1 MRRRI
6 MEATLDTTAELDTRV
21 EAVRWLRQPII
32 LWLLAAVAAMAVP
45 AVAQEGRGD
54 ADRGPVVN
62 TAEGPVRGFTKNGV
76 EIFLGIPYAAPPV
89 GDLRWT
95 PPQAVRHWTETR
107 DANRYGKTCP
117 QVYQL
122 GVFAAPT
129 SITEDCL
136 YLNVFT
142 TAEGHNSKPVIVW
155 IHGGGNFDGESNDYD
170 GSKLA
175 TGGSIGTPTVVVTF
189 NYRLNMFGFFS
200 HPAINAEG
208 HLWGN
213 YGILDQQAVLSWV
226 QRNIAAFGGDP
237 TRVALGGQSAGA
249 QDTAANVLSPLSKGL
264 FNRAIVQS
272 TPGFTTFVAPAA
284 VAATNGINF
293 ATAAECPGTNAAA
306 AACLRK
312 LSAARILQLSAT
324 SAANSPY
331 VTGLIV
337 DGSVIPIAP
346 GQAWTT
352 GHFNKMPMMG
362 GAVKDEITFFT
373 GINEWF
379 SGPPQAPLTADQYAA
394 AVGPVVAAEYPVSAY
409 GGDPMLAYDRA
420 VTDQFKCTEL
430 HVVQL
435 WAVQVPTY
443 AYDFVYQNA
452 PYYFAKMPGFRPLAA
467 HTIDIQFLFPG
478 WHGGDLGVNIDQGTG
493 EQRELNAA
501 ETGLSDQ
508 LVAAWTNF
516 AATGNP
522 NGSGDSPWP
531 VFTAGSQ
538 KYFVQDLSVSTE
550 TVEQFRSAYK
560 CDFWDPRLGL

>member
-1 MRRRI
+1 MKAI
-6 MEATLDTTAELDTRV
+6 SDLNV
-21 EAVRWLRQPII
+21 EALRSLRRPI
-32 LWLLAAVAAMAVP
+32 LVCCLAAAASIPVP
-45 AVAQEGRGD
+45 ALAQEGSGHSED
-54 ADRGPVVN
+54 GPVVN
-62 TAEGPVRGFTKNGV
+62 TAEGPVRGYTKNGV
-76 EIFLGIPYAAPPV
+76 DIFLGIPYAAPPV
-89 GDLRWT
+89 ANLRWR
-95 PPQAVRHWTETR
+95 PPQPVRHWTEPLNATH
-107 DANRYGKTCP
+107 YGKTCP
-117 QVYQL
+117 QIYEL

-129 SITEDCL
+129 STSEDCL

-142 TAEGHNSKPVIVW
+142 TGESHGKKPVIVW

-175 TGGSIGTPTVVVTF
+175 TGGSIGTPTVVVTL

-208 HLWGN
+208 HPWGN
-213 YGILDQQAVLSWV
+213 YGILDQQSVLSWV

-249 QDTAANVLSPLSKGL
+249 QDTAANVLSPLANGL

-272 TPGFTTFVAPAA
+272 TPGFTTFATLAA
-284 VAATNGINF
+284 VAATDGVNF
-293 ATAAECPGTNAAA
+293 AAGAGCPGTDAAT

-324 SAANSPY
+324 SVANAPF
-331 VTGLIV
+331 VPGLIV
-337 DGSVIPIAP
+337 DGSVIPIPPA
-346 GQAWTT
+346 QAWAT
-352 GHFNKMPMMG
+352 GQFNKMPMMG
-362 GAVKDEITFFT
+362 GAVKDEWTFFS

-379 SGPPQAPLTADQYAA
+379 SGPPQAPITADQYPA

-420 VTDQFKCTEL
+420 FTDQFKCTEL
-430 HVVQL
+430 HIVQL

-452 PYYFAKMPGFRPLAA
+452 PYYFQKMPGYQPLAA

-478 WHGGDLGVNIDQGTG
+478 WHGGILGVNIDQATG
-493 EQRELNAA
+493 AQRDLNAG
-501 ETGLSDQ
+501 ESNLSDQ

-531 VFTAGSQ
+531 VFTTSSQ
-538 KYFVQDLSVSTE
+538 KYLVEDLSLSTE
-550 TVEQFRSAYK
+550 SASEFRSAYK

>member
-1 MRRRI
+1 MK
-6 MEATLDTTAELDTRV
+6 ATSDLNV
-21 EAVRWLRQPII
+21 EALRSLRRPT
-32 LWLLAAVAAMAVP
+32 LLCWLAAVASIALP
-45 AVAQEGRGD
+45 AVAQEGSGHSED
-54 ADRGPVVN
+54 GPVVN
-62 TAEGPVRGFTKNGV
+62 TAEGPVRGYTKNGV
-76 EIFLGIPYAAPPV
+76 DIFLGIPYAAPPV
-89 GDLRWT
+89 GNLRWK
-95 PPQAVRHWTETR
+95 PPQPVRRWTEPLNATH
-107 DANRYGKTCP
+107 YGKTCP
-117 QVYQL
+117 QIYEL

-129 SITEDCL
+129 STSEDCL

-142 TAEGHNSKPVIVW
+142 TGESHSKKPVIVW

-175 TGGSIGTPTVVVTF
+175 TGGSIGTPTVVVTL

-208 HLWGN
+208 HPWGN
-213 YGILDQQAVLSWV
+213 YGILDQQSVLSWV

-249 QDTAANVLSPLSKGL
+249 QDTAANVLSPLANGL

-272 TPGFTTFVAPAA
+272 TPGFTTFATLAA
-284 VAATNGINF
+284 AAAADGINF
-293 ATAAECPGTNAAA
+293 AAGAGCPGTDAAT

-324 SAANSPY
+324 SVANAPF
-331 VTGLIV
+331 VPGLIV
-337 DGSVIPIAP
+337 DGSVIPIPPA
-346 GQAWTT
+346 QAWAT
-352 GHFNKMPMMG
+352 GQFNKMPMMG
-362 GAVKDEITFFT
+362 GAVKDEWTFFS

-379 SGPPQAPLTADQYAA
+379 SGPPQAPITADQYPT

-420 VTDQFKCTEL
+420 FTDQFKCNEL
-430 HVVQL
+430 HIVQL

-452 PYYFAKMPGFRPLAA
+452 PYYFQKMPGYQPLAA

-478 WHGGDLGVNIDQGTG
+478 WHGGILGVNIDQATG
-493 EQRELNAA
+493 AQRDLNAG
-501 ETGLSDQ
+501 ETNLSDQ

-531 VFTAGSQ
+531 VFTTSSQ
-538 KYFVQDLSVSTE
+538 KYFVEDLSLSTE
-550 TVEQFRSAYK
+550 SVSEFRSAYK

>member
-1 MRRRI
+1 
-6 MEATLDTTAELDTRV
+6 MEARLDTRAEFDTRV
-21 EAVRWLRQPII
+21 EAVRWLRQPVI
-32 LWLLAAVAAMAVP
+32 LCLLAAVAATAVP

-54 ADRGPVVN
+54 ADGGPVVN

-208 HLWGN
+208 HRWGN

-293 ATAAECPGTNAAA
+293 AAAAGCPGTKAAA

-324 SAANSPY
+324 GAANSPY

-352 GHFNKMPMMG
+352 GQFNKMPMMG

-394 AVGPVVAAEYPVSAY
+394 AVGAVVAAEYPVSAY
-409 GGDPMLAYDRA
+409 GGDPMLAYERA

-435 WAVQVPTY
+435 WAVQTPTY

>member
-1 MRRRI
+1 
-6 MEATLDTTAELDTRV
+6 MEARLDTRAEFDTRV
-21 EAVRWLRQPII
+21 EAVRWLRQPVI
-32 LWLLAAVAAMAVP
+32 LCLLAAVAATAVP

-54 ADRGPVVN
+54 ADGGPVVN

-129 SITEDCL
+129 SISEDCL

-208 HLWGN
+208 HRWGN

-293 ATAAECPGTNAAA
+293 AAAAGCPGTKAAA

-324 SAANSPY
+324 GAANSPY

-352 GHFNKMPMMG
+352 GQFNKMPMMG

-394 AVGPVVAAEYPVSAY
+394 AVGPVLAAEYPVSAY
-409 GGDPMLAYDRA
+409 GGDPMLAYERA

-435 WAVQVPTY
+435 WAVQTPTY

>member
-1 MRRRI
+1 M
-6 MEATLDTTAELDTRV
+6 MKTTSDLNV
-21 EAVRWLRQPII
+21 EALRSLRRPI
-32 LWLLAAVAAMAVP
+32 LLCWLAAVVSIAVP
-45 AVAQEGRGD
+45 ALAQQGSGHSED
-54 ADRGPVVN
+54 GPVVN
-62 TAEGPVRGFTKNGV
+62 TAEGPVRGYTKNGV
-76 EIFLGIPYAAPPV
+76 DIFLGIPYAAPPV
-89 GDLRWT
+89 GNLRWR
-95 PPQAVRHWTETR
+95 PPQPVQHWTEPLNATH
-107 DANRYGKTCP
+107 YGKTCP
-117 QVYQL
+117 QIYEL

-129 SITEDCL
+129 STSEDCL

-142 TAEGHNSKPVIVW
+142 TGESHSKKPVIVW

-175 TGGSIGTPTVVVTF
+175 TGGSTGTPTVVVTL

-213 YGILDQQAVLSWV
+213 YGILDQQSVLSWV

-249 QDTAANVLSPLSKGL
+249 QDTAANVLSPLANGL
-264 FNRAIVQS
+264 FSRAIVQS
-272 TPGFTTFVAPAA
+272 TPGFTTFATLAA
-284 VAATNGINF
+284 AAATDGTNF
-293 ATAAECPGTNAAA
+293 AAAAGCPGTDAAT

-324 SAANSPY
+324 SVANAPF
-331 VTGLIV
+331 VPGLIV
-337 DGSVIPIAP
+337 DGSVIPIPPA
-346 GQAWTT
+346 QAWAT
-352 GHFNKMPMMG
+352 GQFNKMPMMG
-362 GAVKDEITFFT
+362 GAVKDEWTFFS

-379 SGPPQAPLTADQYAA
+379 SGPPQAPITADQYAA

-420 VTDQFKCTEL
+420 FTDQFKCTEL

-452 PYYFAKMPGFRPLAA
+452 PYYFQKMPGYQPLAA

-478 WHGGDLGVNIDQGTG
+478 WHGGILGVNIDQASGA
-493 EQRELNAA
+493 QRDLNAD
-501 ETGLSDQ
+501 ETNLSDQ

-531 VFTAGSQ
+531 VFTTSSQ
-538 KYFVQDLSVSTE
+538 KYFVEDLSLSTE
-550 TVEQFRSAYK
+550 TVSEFRSAYK

>member
-1 MRRRI
+1 MKAI
-6 MEATLDTTAELDTRV
+6 SDLNV
-21 EAVRWLRQPII
+21 EALRSLRRPI
-32 LWLLAAVAAMAVP
+32 LVCCLAAAASIPVP
-45 AVAQEGRGD
+45 ALAQEGSGHSED
-54 ADRGPVVN
+54 GPVVN
-62 TAEGPVRGFTKNGV
+62 TAEGPVRGYTKNGV
-76 EIFLGIPYAAPPV
+76 DIFLGIPYAAPPV
-89 GDLRWT
+89 ANLRWR
-95 PPQAVRHWTETR
+95 PPQPVRHWTEPLNATH
-107 DANRYGKTCP
+107 YGKTCP
-117 QVYQL
+117 QIYEL

-129 SITEDCL
+129 STSEDCL

-142 TAEGHNSKPVIVW
+142 TGESHSKKPVIVW

-175 TGGSIGTPTVVVTF
+175 TGGSIGSSTVVVTL

-213 YGILDQQAVLSWV
+213 YGILDQQSVLSWV

-249 QDTAANVLSPLSKGL
+249 QDTAANVLSPLANGL

-272 TPGFTTFVAPAA
+272 TPGFTTFVTLAA
-284 VAATNGINF
+284 AAATDGTNF
-293 ATAAECPGTNAAA
+293 AAAAGCPGTDAAT

-324 SAANSPY
+324 SVANTPF
-331 VTGLIV
+331 VPGLIV
-337 DGSVIPIAP
+337 DGSVIPIPPA
-346 GQAWTT
+346 QAWAT
-352 GHFNKMPMMG
+352 GQFNKMPMMG
-362 GAVKDEITFFT
+362 GAVKDEWTFFS

-379 SGPPQAPLTADQYAA
+379 SGPPQAPITADQYAA

-420 VTDQFKCTEL
+420 FTDQFKCTEL
-430 HVVQL
+430 HIVQL

-443 AYDFVYQNA
+443 AYDFVYQNS
-452 PYYFAKMPGFRPLAA
+452 PYYFQKMPGYQPLAA

-478 WHGGDLGVNIDQGTG
+478 WHGGILGVNIDQATG
-493 EQRELNAA
+493 APRDLNAN
-501 ETGLSDQ
+501 ETNLSDQ

-531 VFTAGSQ
+531 VFTTSSQ
-538 KYFVQDLSVSTE
+538 KYLVEDLSLSTE
-550 TVEQFRSAYK
+550 SVSEFRSAYK

>member
-1 MRRRI
+1 
-6 MEATLDTTAELDTRV
+6 MEARLDTRAEFDTRV

-32 LWLLAAVAAMAVP
+32 LCLLAAVAATAVP

-54 ADRGPVVN
+54 ADGGPVVN

-208 HLWGN
+208 HRWGN

-226 QRNIAAFGGDP
+226 QRNIAVFGGDP

-293 ATAAECPGTNAAA
+293 AAAAGCPGTKAAA

-324 SAANSPY
+324 GAANSPY
-331 VTGLIV
+331 VTG
-337 DGSVIPIAP
+337 
-346 GQAWTT
+346 
-352 GHFNKMPMMG
+352 
-362 GAVKDEITFFT
+362 
-373 GINEWF
+373 
-379 SGPPQAPLTADQYAA
+379 
-394 AVGPVVAAEYPVSAY
+394 
-409 GGDPMLAYDRA
+409 
-420 VTDQFKCTEL
+420 
-430 HVVQL
+430 
-435 WAVQVPTY
+435 
-443 AYDFVYQNA
+443 
-452 PYYFAKMPGFRPLAA
+452 
-467 HTIDIQFLFPG
+467 
-478 WHGGDLGVNIDQGTG
+478 
-493 EQRELNAA
+493 
-501 ETGLSDQ
+501 
-508 LVAAWTNF
+508 
-516 AATGNP
+516 
-522 NGSGDSPWP
+522 
-531 VFTAGSQ
+531 
-538 KYFVQDLSVSTE
+538 
-550 TVEQFRSAYK
+550 
-560 CDFWDPRLGL
+560 

>member
-1 MRRRI
+1 
-6 MEATLDTTAELDTRV
+6 MEARLDTRAEFDTRV

-32 LWLLAAVAAMAVP
+32 LCLLAAVAATAVP

-54 ADRGPVVN
+54 ADGGPVVN

-208 HLWGN
+208 HRWGN

-293 ATAAECPGTNAAA
+293 AAAAGCPGTKAAA

-324 SAANSPY
+324 GAANSPY

-352 GHFNKMPMMG
+352 GQFNKMPMMG

-394 AVGPVVAAEYPVSAY
+394 AVGPVLAAEYPVSAY
-409 GGDPMLAYDRA
+409 GGDPMLAYERA

-435 WAVQVPTY
+435 WAAQAPTY

>member
-1 MRRRI
+1 
-6 MEATLDTTAELDTRV
+6 MEARLDTRAEFDTRV

-32 LWLLAAVAAMAVP
+32 LCLLAAVAATAVP

-54 ADRGPVVN
+54 ADGGPVVN

-129 SITEDCL
+129 SISEDCL

-175 TGGSIGTPTVVVTF
+175 TGGSIGTPAVVVTF

-208 HLWGN
+208 HRWGN

-293 ATAAECPGTNAAA
+293 AAAAGCPGTKAAA

-324 SAANSPY
+324 GAANSPY

-352 GHFNKMPMMG
+352 GQFNKMPMMG

-394 AVGPVVAAEYPVSAY
+394 AVGPVLAAEYPVSAY
-409 GGDPMLAYDRA
+409 GGDPMLAYERA

-435 WAVQVPTY
+435 WAVQTPTY

>member
-1 MRRRI
+1 
-6 MEATLDTTAELDTRV
+6 MEARLDTRAEFDTRV

-32 LWLLAAVAAMAVP
+32 LCLLAAVAATAVP

-54 ADRGPVVN
+54 ADGGPVVN

-129 SITEDCL
+129 SISEDCL

-208 HLWGN
+208 HRWGN

-293 ATAAECPGTNAAA
+293 AAAAGCPGTKAAA

-324 SAANSPY
+324 GAANSPY

-352 GHFNKMPMMG
+352 GQFNKMPMMG

-394 AVGPVVAAEYPVSAY
+394 AVGPVLAAEYPVSAY
-409 GGDPMLAYDRA
+409 GGDPMLAYERA

-435 WAVQVPTY
+435 WAVQTPTY

>member
-1 MRRRI
+1 
-6 MEATLDTTAELDTRV
+6 MEARLDTRAEFDTRV
-21 EAVRWLRQPII
+21 EAVRWLRQPVI
-32 LWLLAAVAAMAVP
+32 LCLLAAVAATAVP

-54 ADRGPVVN
+54 ADGGPVVN

-208 HLWGN
+208 HRWGN

-293 ATAAECPGTNAAA
+293 AAAAGCPGTKAAA

-324 SAANSPY
+324 GAANSPY
-331 VTGLIV
+331 VTRLIV

-352 GHFNKMPMMG
+352 GQFNKMPMMG

-394 AVGPVVAAEYPVSAY
+394 AVGAVVAAEYPVSAY
-409 GGDPMLAYDRA
+409 GGDPMLAYERA

-435 WAVQVPTY
+435 WAVQTPTY

>member
-1 MRRRI
+1 
-6 MEATLDTTAELDTRV
+6 MEARLDTRAEFDTRV

-32 LWLLAAVAAMAVP
+32 LCLLAAVAATAVP

-54 ADRGPVVN
+54 ADGGPVVN

-208 HLWGN
+208 HRWGN

-226 QRNIAAFGGDP
+226 QRNIAVFGGDP

-293 ATAAECPGTNAAA
+293 AAAAGCPGTKAAA

-324 SAANSPY
+324 GAANSPY

-352 GHFNKMPMMG
+352 GQFNKMPMMG

-373 GINEWF
+373 GINEWL

-394 AVGPVVAAEYPVSAY
+394 AVGAVVAAEYPVSAY
-409 GGDPMLAYDRA
+409 GGDPMLAYERA

-435 WAVQVPTY
+435 WAVQAPTY

>member
-1 MRRRI
+1 MK
-6 MEATLDTTAELDTRV
+6 ATSDLNV
-21 EAVRWLRQPII
+21 EALRSLRRPI
-32 LWLLAAVAAMAVP
+32 LLCWLAAVASIAVP
-45 AVAQEGRGD
+45 AVAQEGSGHSED
-54 ADRGPVVN
+54 GPVVN
-62 TAEGPVRGFTKNGV
+62 TAEGPVRGYTKNGV
-76 EIFLGIPYAAPPV
+76 DIFLGIPYAAPPV
-89 GDLRWT
+89 GNLRWR
-95 PPQAVRHWTETR
+95 PPQPVRHWTEPLNATH
-107 DANRYGKTCP
+107 YGKTCP
-117 QVYQL
+117 QIYEL

-129 SITEDCL
+129 STSEDCL

-142 TAEGHNSKPVIVW
+142 TGESHSKKPVIVW

-175 TGGSIGTPTVVVTF
+175 TGGSIGTPTVVVTL

-208 HLWGN
+208 HPWGN
-213 YGILDQQAVLSWV
+213 YGILDQQSVLSWV

-249 QDTAANVLSPLSKGL
+249 QDTAANVLSPLANGL

-272 TPGFTTFVAPAA
+272 TPGFTTFATLAA
-284 VAATNGINF
+284 GAATDGINF
-293 ATAAECPGTNAAA
+293 AAAAGCPGTDAAT

-324 SAANSPY
+324 SVANTPF
-331 VTGLIV
+331 VPGLIV
-337 DGSVIPIAP
+337 DGSVIPIPPA
-346 GQAWTT
+346 QAWAT
-352 GHFNKMPMMG
+352 GQFNKMPMMG
-362 GAVKDEITFFT
+362 GAVKDEWTFFS

-379 SGPPQAPLTADQYAA
+379 SGPPQAPITADQYPA

-420 VTDQFKCTEL
+420 FTDQFKCTEL
-430 HVVQL
+430 HIVQL

-452 PYYFAKMPGFRPLAA
+452 PYYFQKMPGYQPLAA

-478 WHGGDLGVNIDQGTG
+478 WHGGILGVNIDQATG
-493 EQRELNAA
+493 AQRDLNAG
-501 ETGLSDQ
+501 ETNLSDQ

-531 VFTAGSQ
+531 VFTTSSQ
-538 KYFVQDLSVSTE
+538 KYLVEDLSLSTE
-550 TVEQFRSAYK
+550 SASEFRSAYK

>member
-1 MRRRI
+1 
-6 MEATLDTTAELDTRV
+6 MEARLDTRAEFDTRV
-21 EAVRWLRQPII
+21 EAVRWLRQPVI
-32 LWLLAAVAAMAVP
+32 LCLLAAVAATAVP

-54 ADRGPVVN
+54 ADGGPVVN

-208 HLWGN
+208 HRWGN

-293 ATAAECPGTNAAA
+293 AAAAGCPGTNAAA

-324 SAANSPY
+324 GAANSPY

-352 GHFNKMPMMG
+352 GQFNKMPMMG

-409 GGDPMLAYDRA
+409 GGDPMLAYERA

-435 WAVQVPTY
+435 WAVQAPTY

>member
-1 MRRRI
+1 
-6 MEATLDTTAELDTRV
+6 MEARLDTRAEFDTRV
-21 EAVRWLRQPII
+21 EAVRWLRQPVI
-32 LWLLAAVAAMAVP
+32 LCLLAAVAATAVP
-45 AVAQEGRGD
+45 AVAQAGRGD
-54 ADRGPVVN
+54 ADGGPVVN

-208 HLWGN
+208 HRWGN

-293 ATAAECPGTNAAA
+293 AAAAGCPGTNAAA

-324 SAANSPY
+324 GAANSPY

-352 GHFNKMPMMG
+352 GQFNKMPMMG

-394 AVGPVVAAEYPVSAY
+394 AVGPVLAAEYPVSAY
-409 GGDPMLAYDRA
+409 GGDPMLAYERA

-435 WAVQVPTY
+435 WAVQAPTY

>member
-1 MRRRI
+1 
-6 MEATLDTTAELDTRV
+6 MEARLDTRAEFDTRV

-32 LWLLAAVAAMAVP
+32 LCLLAAVAATAVP

-54 ADRGPVVN
+54 ADGGPVVN

-208 HLWGN
+208 HRWGN

-293 ATAAECPGTNAAA
+293 AAAAGCPGTNAAA

-324 SAANSPY
+324 GAANSPY

-352 GHFNKMPMMG
+352 GQFNKMPMMG

-373 GINEWF
+373 GINEWL

-394 AVGPVVAAEYPVSAY
+394 AVGPVLAAEYPVSAY
-409 GGDPMLAYDRA
+409 GGDPMLAYERA

-435 WAVQVPTY
+435 WAVQAPTY

>member
-1 MRRRI
+1 
-6 MEATLDTTAELDTRV
+6 L
-21 EAVRWLRQPII
+21 
-32 LWLLAAVAAMAVP
+32 
-45 AVAQEGRGD
+45 
-54 ADRGPVVN
+54 
-62 TAEGPVRGFTKNGV
+62 
-76 EIFLGIPYAAPPV
+76 
-89 GDLRWT
+89 
-95 PPQAVRHWTETR
+95 

-142 TAEGHNSKPVIVW
+142 TAERHNSKPVIVW

-208 HLWGN
+208 HRWGN

-284 VAATNGINF
+284 TAATNGINF
-293 ATAAECPGTNAAA
+293 AAAAGCPGTNAAA

-324 SAANSPY
+324 GAANSPY

-352 GHFNKMPMMG
+352 GQFNKMPMMG

-373 GINEWF
+373 GINEWL

-420 VTDQFKCTEL
+420 VTDQFKCIEL

-435 WAVQVPTY
+435 WAVQAPTY

-493 EQRELNAA
+493 ERRELNAA

>member
-1 MRRRI
+1 MK
-6 MEATLDTTAELDTRV
+6 ATSDLNV
-21 EAVRWLRQPII
+21 EALRSLRRPI
-32 LWLLAAVAAMAVP
+32 LLCWLAAVASIAVP
-45 AVAQEGRGD
+45 AVAQEGSGHSED
-54 ADRGPVVN
+54 GPVVN
-62 TAEGPVRGFTKNGV
+62 TTEGPVRGYTKNGV
-76 EIFLGIPYAAPPV
+76 DIFLGIPYAAPPV
-89 GDLRWT
+89 GNLRWR
-95 PPQAVRHWTETR
+95 PPQPVRHWTEPLNATH
-107 DANRYGKTCP
+107 YGKTCP
-117 QVYQL
+117 QIYEL

-129 SITEDCL
+129 STSEDCL

-142 TAEGHNSKPVIVW
+142 TGESHSKKPVIVW

-175 TGGSIGTPTVVVTF
+175 TGGSIGTPTVVVTL

-208 HLWGN
+208 HPWGN
-213 YGILDQQAVLSWV
+213 YGILDQQSVLSWV

-249 QDTAANVLSPLSKGL
+249 QDTAANVLSPLANGL

-272 TPGFTTFVAPAA
+272 TPGFTTFATLAA
-284 VAATNGINF
+284 VAATDGVNF
-293 ATAAECPGTNAAA
+293 AAGAGCPGTDAAT

-324 SAANSPY
+324 SVANAPF
-331 VTGLIV
+331 VPGLIV
-337 DGSVIPIAP
+337 DGSVIPIPPA
-346 GQAWTT
+346 QAWAT
-352 GHFNKMPMMG
+352 GQFNKMPMMG
-362 GAVKDEITFFT
+362 GAVKDEWTFFS

-379 SGPPQAPLTADQYAA
+379 SGPPQAPITADQYPA

-420 VTDQFKCTEL
+420 FTDQFKCTEL
-430 HVVQL
+430 HIVQL

-452 PYYFAKMPGFRPLAA
+452 PYYFQKMPGYQPLAA

-478 WHGGDLGVNIDQGTG
+478 WHGGILGVNIDQATG
-493 EQRELNAA
+493 AQRDLNAG
-501 ETGLSDQ
+501 ESNLSDQ

-531 VFTAGSQ
+531 VFTTSSQ
-538 KYFVQDLSVSTE
+538 KYLVEDLSLSTE
-550 TVEQFRSAYK
+550 SASEFRSAYK

>member
-1 MRRRI
+1 
-6 MEATLDTTAELDTRV
+6 MEARLDTRAEFDTRV

-32 LWLLAAVAAMAVP
+32 LCLLAAVAATAVP

-54 ADRGPVVN
+54 ADGGPVVN

-129 SITEDCL
+129 SISEDCL

-175 TGGSIGTPTVVVTF
+175 TGGSIGTPAVVVTF

-208 HLWGN
+208 HRWGN

-293 ATAAECPGTNAAA
+293 AAAAGCPGTKAAA

-324 SAANSPY
+324 GAANSPY

-352 GHFNKMPMMG
+352 GQFNKMPMMG

-394 AVGPVVAAEYPVSAY
+394 AVGAVVAAEYPVSAY
-409 GGDPMLAYDRA
+409 GGDPMLAYERA

-435 WAVQVPTY
+435 WAVQTPTY

>member
-1 MRRRI
+1 MK
-6 MEATLDTTAELDTRV
+6 ATSDLNV
-21 EAVRWLRQPII
+21 EALRSLRRPI
-32 LWLLAAVAAMAVP
+32 LLCWLAAVASIAVP
-45 AVAQEGRGD
+45 AVAQEGSGHSED
-54 ADRGPVVN
+54 GPVVN
-62 TAEGPVRGFTKNGV
+62 TAEGPVRGYTKNGV
-76 EIFLGIPYAAPPV
+76 DIFLGIPYAAPPV
-89 GDLRWT
+89 GNLRWR
-95 PPQAVRHWTETR
+95 PPQPVRHWTAPLNATH
-107 DANRYGKTCP
+107 YGKTCP
-117 QVYQL
+117 QIYEL

-129 SITEDCL
+129 STSEDCL

-142 TAEGHNSKPVIVW
+142 TGESHSKKPVIVW

-175 TGGSIGTPTVVVTF
+175 TGGSIGTPTVVVTL

-208 HLWGN
+208 HPWGN
-213 YGILDQQAVLSWV
+213 YGILDQQSVLSWV

-249 QDTAANVLSPLSKGL
+249 QDTAANVLSPLANGL

-272 TPGFTTFVAPAA
+272 TPGFTTFATLAA
-284 VAATNGINF
+284 AAATDGINF
-293 ATAAECPGTNAAA
+293 AAGAGCPGTDAAT

-324 SAANSPY
+324 SVANAPF
-331 VTGLIV
+331 VPGLIV
-337 DGSVIPIAP
+337 DGSVIPIPPA
-346 GQAWTT
+346 QAWAT
-352 GHFNKMPMMG
+352 GQFNKMPMMG
-362 GAVKDEITFFT
+362 GAVKDEWTFFS

-379 SGPPQAPLTADQYAA
+379 SGPPQAPITADQYPA

-420 VTDQFKCTEL
+420 FTDQFKCTEL
-430 HVVQL
+430 HIVQL

-452 PYYFAKMPGFRPLAA
+452 PYYFQKMPGYQPLAA

-478 WHGGDLGVNIDQGTG
+478 WHGGILGVNIDQVTG
-493 EQRELNAA
+493 AQRDLNAG
-501 ETGLSDQ
+501 ETNLSDQ

-531 VFTAGSQ
+531 VFTTSSQ
-538 KYFVQDLSVSTE
+538 KYLVEDLSLSTE
-550 TVEQFRSAYK
+550 SVSEFRSAYK

>member
-1 MRRRI
+1 
-6 MEATLDTTAELDTRV
+6 
-21 EAVRWLRQPII
+21 
-32 LWLLAAVAAMAVP
+32 
-45 AVAQEGRGD
+45 
-54 ADRGPVVN
+54 
-62 TAEGPVRGFTKNGV
+62 
-76 EIFLGIPYAAPPV
+76 
-89 GDLRWT
+89 
-95 PPQAVRHWTETR
+95 
-107 DANRYGKTCP
+107 
-117 QVYQL
+117 VYQL

-208 HLWGN
+208 HRWGN

-226 QRNIAAFGGDP
+226 QRNIAVFGGDP

-293 ATAAECPGTNAAA
+293 AAAAGCPGTKAAA

-324 SAANSPY
+324 GAANSPY

-352 GHFNKMPMMG
+352 GQFNKMPMMG

-394 AVGPVVAAEYPVSAY
+394 AVGAVVAAEYPVSAY
-409 GGDPMLAYDRA
+409 GGDPMLAYERA

-435 WAVQVPTY
+435 WAVQTPTY

>member
-1 MRRRI
+1 
-6 MEATLDTTAELDTRV
+6 MEARLDTRAEFDTRV

-32 LWLLAAVAAMAVP
+32 LCLLAAVAATAVP

-54 ADRGPVVN
+54 ADGGPVVN

-208 HLWGN
+208 HRWGN

-293 ATAAECPGTNAAA
+293 AAAAGCPGTKAAA

-324 SAANSPY
+324 GAANSPY

-352 GHFNKMPMMG
+352 GQFNKMPMMG

-394 AVGPVVAAEYPVSAY
+394 AVGAVVAAEYPVSAY
-409 GGDPMLAYDRA
+409 GGDPMLAYERA

-435 WAVQVPTY
+435 WAVQTPTY

>member
-1 MRRRI
+1 
-6 MEATLDTTAELDTRV
+6 MEARLDTRAEFDTRV

-32 LWLLAAVAAMAVP
+32 LCLLAAVAATAVP

-54 ADRGPVVN
+54 ADGGPVVN

-129 SITEDCL
+129 SISEDCL

-175 TGGSIGTPTVVVTF
+175 TGGSIGTPAVVVTF

-208 HLWGN
+208 HRWGN

-293 ATAAECPGTNAAA
+293 AAAAGCPGTKAAA

-324 SAANSPY
+324 GAANSPY

-352 GHFNKMPMMG
+352 GQFNKMPMMG

-394 AVGPVVAAEYPVSAY
+394 AVGPVLAAEYPVSAY
-409 GGDPMLAYDRA
+409 GGDPMLAYERA

-435 WAVQVPTY
+435 WAVQTPTY

-538 KYFVQDLSVSTE
+538 KYFVEDLSVSTE

>member
-1 MRRRI
+1 MEEASGMRDAALRSVRL
-6 MEATLDTTAELDTRV
+6 ARFLCALTAF
-21 EAVRWLRQPII
+21 ASMWAPA
-32 LWLLAAVAAMAVP
+32 LA
-45 AVAQEGRGD
+45 ED
-54 ADRGPVVN
+54 APSRADGGPVVS
-62 TAEGPVRGFTKNGV
+62 TAEGPVRGTTMNGV
-76 EIFLGIPYAAPPV
+76 DIFLGIPYAAPPT
-89 GDLRWT
+89 GSLRWR
-95 PPQAVRHWTETR
+95 PPQPVQHWTDTL
-107 DANRYGKTCP
+107 DATHYRNTCP
-117 QVYQL
+117 QVYEL

-129 SITEDCL
+129 STTEDCL

-142 TAEGHNSKPVIVW
+142 TGKSHNKKPVIVW
-155 IHGGGNFDGESNDYD
+155 IHGGGNFDGESSDYD

-175 TGGSIGTPTVVVTF
+175 SGGPIGTPTVVVTF

-213 YGILDQQAVLSWV
+213 YGILDQQAVLGWV

-249 QDTAANVLSPLSKGL
+249 QDTSANVLSPLSKGL

-272 TPGFTTFVAPAA
+272 TPGFSTFVTPAA
-284 VAATNGINF
+284 AAATDGVNF
-293 ATAAECPGTNAAA
+293 ATAAGCPGTDSAA
-306 AACLRK
+306 AACLRR
-312 LSAARILQLSAT
+312 LSPARILQLSAT

-331 VTGLIV
+331 VPGLIV
-337 DGSVIPIAP
+337 DGSIIPIP
-346 GQAWTT
+346 PSQAWAS
-352 GHFNKMPMMG
+352 GQFNKMPMMG
-362 GAVKDEITFFT
+362 GAVKDEWTFFS

-379 SGPPQAPLTADQYAA
+379 SGPPQAPLTPDQYVA
-394 AVGPVVAAEYPVSAY
+394 AVGPVLAAEYPVSAY

-420 VTDQFKCTEL
+420 FTDQFKCTEL
-430 HVVQL
+430 NIVRL
-435 WAVQVPTY
+435 WASQVPTY

-467 HTIDIQFLFPG
+467 HTIDIQFLFSG
-478 WHGGDLGVNIDQGTG
+478 WHGGSLGVNIDQSTG
-493 EQRELNAA
+493 EQRELNPG
-501 ETGLSDQ
+501 ESSLSDQ

-531 VFTAGSQ
+531 VFTTSSQ
-538 KYFVQDLSVSTE
+538 KYLVQDLSLSTE
-550 TVEQFRSAYK
+550 TVDEFRSAYK

>member
-1 MRRRI
+1 MK
-6 MEATLDTTAELDTRV
+6 ATSDLNV
-21 EAVRWLRQPII
+21 EALRSLRRPI
-32 LWLLAAVAAMAVP
+32 LLCWLAAVASIAVP
-45 AVAQEGRGD
+45 AVAQEGSGHSED
-54 ADRGPVVN
+54 GPVVN
-62 TAEGPVRGFTKNGV
+62 TTEGPVRGYTKNGV
-76 EIFLGIPYAAPPV
+76 DIFLGIPYAAPPV
-89 GDLRWT
+89 GNLRWR
-95 PPQAVRHWTETR
+95 PPQPVRHWTEPLNATH
-107 DANRYGKTCP
+107 YGKTCP
-117 QVYQL
+117 QIYEL

-129 SITEDCL
+129 STSEDCL

-142 TAEGHNSKPVIVW
+142 TGESHSKKPVIVW

-175 TGGSIGTPTVVVTF
+175 TGGSIGTPTVVVTL

-208 HLWGN
+208 HPWGN
-213 YGILDQQAVLSWV
+213 YGILDQQSVLSWV

-249 QDTAANVLSPLSKGL
+249 QDTAANVLSPLANGL

-272 TPGFTTFVAPAA
+272 TPGFTTFATLAA
-284 VAATNGINF
+284 AAATDGVNF
-293 ATAAECPGTNAAA
+293 AAGAGCPGTDAAT

-324 SAANSPY
+324 SVANAPF
-331 VTGLIV
+331 VPGLIV
-337 DGSVIPIAP
+337 DGSVIPIPPA
-346 GQAWTT
+346 QAWAT
-352 GHFNKMPMMG
+352 GQFNKMPMMG
-362 GAVKDEITFFT
+362 GAVKDEWTFFS

-379 SGPPQAPLTADQYAA
+379 SGPPQAPITADQYPA

-420 VTDQFKCTEL
+420 FTDQFKCTEL
-430 HVVQL
+430 HIVQL

-452 PYYFAKMPGFRPLAA
+452 PYYFQKMPGYQPLAA

-478 WHGGDLGVNIDQGTG
+478 WHGGILGVNIDQATG
-493 EQRELNAA
+493 AQRDLNAG
-501 ETGLSDQ
+501 ETNLSDQ

-531 VFTAGSQ
+531 VFTTSSQ
-538 KYFVQDLSVSTE
+538 KYLVEDLSLSTE
-550 TVEQFRSAYK
+550 SVSEFRSAYK

>member
-1 MRRRI
+1 
-6 MEATLDTTAELDTRV
+6 MEATLDTRAEFDTRV
-21 EAVRWLRQPII
+21 EAVRWLRQPVI
-32 LWLLAAVAAMAVP
+32 LCLLAAVAATAVP

-54 ADRGPVVN
+54 ADGGPVVN

-95 PPQAVRHWTETR
+95 PPQAVRHWTETL

-142 TAEGHNSKPVIVW
+142 TAERHNSKPVIVW

-208 HLWGN
+208 HRWGN

-284 VAATNGINF
+284 TAATNGINF
-293 ATAAECPGTNAAA
+293 AAAAGCPGTNAAA

-324 SAANSPY
+324 GAANSPY

-352 GHFNKMPMMG
+352 GQFNKMPMMG

-373 GINEWF
+373 GINEWL

-420 VTDQFKCTEL
+420 VTDQFKCIEL

-435 WAVQVPTY
+435 WAVQAPTY

>member
-1 MRRRI
+1 
-6 MEATLDTTAELDTRV
+6 MEARLDTRAEFDTRV
-21 EAVRWLRQPII
+21 EAVRWLRQPVI
-32 LWLLAAVAAMAVP
+32 LCLLAAVAATAVP

-54 ADRGPVVN
+54 ADGGPVVN

-129 SITEDCL
+129 SISEDCL

-175 TGGSIGTPTVVVTF
+175 TGGSIGTPAVVVTF

-208 HLWGN
+208 HRWGN

-293 ATAAECPGTNAAA
+293 AAAAGCPGTKAAA

-324 SAANSPY
+324 GAANSPY

-352 GHFNKMPMMG
+352 GQFNKMPMMG

-394 AVGPVVAAEYPVSAY
+394 AVGAVVAAEYPVSAY
-409 GGDPMLAYDRA
+409 GGDPMLAYERA

-435 WAVQVPTY
+435 WAVQTPTY

>member
-1 MRRRI
+1 
-6 MEATLDTTAELDTRV
+6 MEARLDTRV
-21 EAVRWLRQPII
+21 EAVRWLRQPVI
-32 LWLLAAVAAMAVP
+32 LCLLAAVAATAVP

-54 ADRGPVVN
+54 ADGGPVVN

-208 HLWGN
+208 HRWGN

-293 ATAAECPGTNAAA
+293 AAAAGCPGTNAAA

-324 SAANSPY
+324 GAANSPY

-352 GHFNKMPMMG
+352 GQFNKMPMMG

-373 GINEWF
+373 GINEWL

-394 AVGPVVAAEYPVSAY
+394 AVGPVLAAEYPVSAY
-409 GGDPMLAYDRA
+409 GGDPMLAYERA

-435 WAVQVPTY
+435 WAVQAPTY